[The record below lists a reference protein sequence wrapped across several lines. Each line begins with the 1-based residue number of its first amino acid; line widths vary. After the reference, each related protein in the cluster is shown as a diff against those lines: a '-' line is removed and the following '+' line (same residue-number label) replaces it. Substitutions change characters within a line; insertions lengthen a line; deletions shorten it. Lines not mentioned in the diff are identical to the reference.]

1 MISVH
6 EGCYSQS
13 YISFCIFWH
22 SLWLST
28 SNIWPNRQR
37 LYEISFDFVRFDGES
52 HNIFHNLVV
61 LWLFEN
67 LKVFKII
74 NIFLFSS
81 SENHS
86 QLFQLPDASP
96 SPSKTPHTACS
107 QNYLSSFQLSS
118 PLNLCCNIFLN
129 WLMFPLP
136 GLPHAPDRTSR
147 PDTSRAAAAATWR
160 ESQRC

>member
-22 SLWLST
+22 SLWLSA

-52 HNIFHNLVV
+52 QNIFHNLVV

-86 QLFQLPDASP
+86 QLFQLKQS
-96 SPSKTPHTACS
+96 TEWEQNTAPVPQC
-107 QNYLSSFQLSS
+107 
-118 PLNLCCNIFLN
+118 
-129 WLMFPLP
+129 
-136 GLPHAPDRTSR
+136 R
-147 PDTSRAAAAATWR
+147 RAAVKESEQIQLAAFYRSKIRISCQKRRHILLSFVASSSLPSSMR
-160 ESQRC
+160 PY